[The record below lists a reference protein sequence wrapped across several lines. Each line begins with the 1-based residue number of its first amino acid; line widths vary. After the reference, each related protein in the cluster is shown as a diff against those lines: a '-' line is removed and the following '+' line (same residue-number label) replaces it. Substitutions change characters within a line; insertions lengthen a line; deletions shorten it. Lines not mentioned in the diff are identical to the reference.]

1 MKYAFLDKEDYLLA
15 YGEKIEAAQK
25 VFNFSLNNSILTAQ
39 PKGFKKVTFH
49 NYAKDFSKE
58 EMVNDAV
65 SFLIKNAKELWGI
78 TVLKQEN

>member
-1 MKYAFLDKEDYLLA
+1 MKYAFLDKQDHLLA

-58 EMVNDAV
+58 EMLNDAA
-65 SFLIKNAKELWGI
+65 SFLITKAKDLWGI

>member
-1 MKYAFLDKEDYLLA
+1 MKYAFLDKEDHLLA
-15 YGEKIEAAQK
+15 YGEKIEAARK
-25 VFNFSLNNSILTAQ
+25 AFNFSLDGSILTAQ

-58 EMVNDAV
+58 EIVNDAA
-65 SFLIKNAKELWGI
+65 SFLIDKAKELWGI

>member
-1 MKYAFLDKEDYLLA
+1 MKYAFLDKQDHLLA

-25 VFNFSLNNSILTAQ
+25 VFNFSLDGAILTAQ
-39 PKGFKKVTFH
+39 PKGFKRIVTH
-49 NYAKDFSKE
+49 CYGKDFSKE